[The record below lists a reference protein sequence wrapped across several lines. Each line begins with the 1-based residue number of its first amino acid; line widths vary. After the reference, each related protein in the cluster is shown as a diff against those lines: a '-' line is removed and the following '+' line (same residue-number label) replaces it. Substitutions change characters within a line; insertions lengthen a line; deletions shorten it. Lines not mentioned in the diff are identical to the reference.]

1 MTQRVIR
8 SNSAMSV
15 GKAEWMENDPGDS
28 SGSEFQVSDVAGEES
43 DSAVDGADDQ
53 ADSESNMETEHND
66 DPRPSK
72 KSSRSGSTSSRG
84 SSSQSYR
91 CPYDGCSKEYRKPC
105 LLEDHI
111 RTHTGEKPFVCPECG
126 KAFARDRNLR
136 QHAKSHQPA
145 DDRPF
150 KCTHPGCGKSFRL
163 KHVWKDHERRHNV
176 PKPFACTEPDCT
188 EAFAKHTQLRKHMT
202 VHTGKLPYPCTVD
215 GCDKSFPTPSKL
227 QKHMVRHGNPNPYL
241 CGKDGCGQAFP
252 TWSALQAHLRVAH
265 LDIAVYTCQVCKK
278 TMKHKFSLDQ
288 HMKQQHLADD
298 ALPPSFPCPHDGCA
312 KSFSSKNNLTKHVRV
327 VHEGIKPFECPACG
341 KTFANR
347 SFLERHAAAV
357 HVDAHAHKEHRKQ
370 QKRRRAESGED
381 ADSDDV
387 DGPDLL
393 LEITG
398 ADMRRKHACPHCPRR
413 FVREYDLSRHVVAV
427 HDQADYADEDGDAPG
442 APSASAS
449 ASAATVGGGGKKRT
463 AADQDD
469 ISFAS
474 GWIEPA
480 AVDQR
485 LSEVKRARLMAD
497 ARVQNDN
504 LPVGLSVL
512 APESVAA
519 PRRVQPVREVFL
531 QAPPMAVTVLPP
543 PPPVPP
549 VPISGLAFPSAED
562 LMRLMNVGRLEGAAQ
577 PKA

>member
-1 MTQRVIR
+1 
-8 SNSAMSV
+8 MSV
-15 GKAEWMENDPGDS
+15 DNEEWMENDPGDS
-28 SGSEFQVSDVAGEES
+28 SGSEFQAPDVPEEEES
-43 DSAVDGADDQ
+43 GNAVDGVDDQ
-53 ADSESNMETEHND
+53 EEYSNSNLDTEQD

-72 KSSRSGSTSSRG
+72 KSSRSGSSSSSRG
-84 SSSQSYR
+84 SQVYW

-145 DDRPF
+145 NDRPF
-150 KCTHPGCGKSFRL
+150 KCTHPGCGNSFRL

-176 PKPFACTEPDCT
+176 PKPFTCTELDCN
-188 EAFAKHTQLRKHMT
+188 EAFAKHTQLRKHMS

-227 QKHMVRHGNPNPYL
+227 QKHMVRHDNPNPYL

-265 LDIAVYTCQVCKK
+265 LDIAVFTCQLCKK

-288 HMKQQHLADD
+288 HMKQQHPADGV
-298 ALPPSFPCPHDGCA
+298 LPPSFPCPHDGCA
-312 KSFSSKNNLTKHVRV
+312 KSFSSKNNMTKHVRV
-327 VHEGIKPFECPACG
+327 VHDGIKPFECPACG

-387 DGPDLL
+387 EGADLL

-398 ADMRRKHACPHCPRR
+398 ADLRRKHACPHCPRR
-413 FVREYDLSRHVVAV
+413 FVREYDLSRHVIAV
-427 HDQADYADEDGDAPG
+427 HDQADYAGEDES
-442 APSASAS
+442 APSSSAASAS
-449 ASAATVGGGGKKRT
+449 VLVGGSGGKKRT
-463 AADQDD
+463 ATDQDD

-480 AVDQR
+480 AADQR

-497 ARVQNDN
+497 ARAQNDN

-512 APESVAA
+512 APESVAGPPHRA
-519 PRRVQPVREVFL
+519 QPVREVFL
-531 QAPPMAVTVLPP
+531 QAPPVAVTVLPP

-549 VPISGLAFPSAED
+549 PISGLVFPSAED
-562 LMRLMNVGRLEGAAQ
+562 LMRTMNVGRPEGAAQ

>member
-1 MTQRVIR
+1 MTRRVIQ
-8 SNSAMSV
+8 STSVIDV
-15 GKAEWMENDPGDS
+15 GKVEWMENGPGDS
-28 SGSEFQVSDVAGEES
+28 SGSEFQVSGVPEEES
-43 DSAVDGADDQ
+43 DGAVDGADDQ
-53 ADSESNMETEHND
+53 DHSESSPDTEEQD
-66 DPRPSK
+66 KSPRPSK
-72 KSSRSGSTSSRG
+72 TSRRNR
-84 SSSQSYR
+84 SSSSSGGQLYR
-91 CPYDGCSKEYRKPC
+91 CPYDGCGKEYRKPC
-105 LLEDHI
+105 LLDDHI

-136 QHAKSHQPA
+136 QHAKSHRPA
-145 DDRPF
+145 ADRPF

-176 PKPFACTEPDCT
+176 PKPFACTEPECN

-227 QKHMVRHGNPNPYL
+227 QKHMVRHDNPNPYL
-241 CGKDGCGQAFP
+241 CGKDGCGQEFP

-265 LDIAVYTCQVCKK
+265 LDVAIYTCQVCKK

-288 HMKQQHLADD
+288 HMKQQHPSDGVA
-298 ALPPSFPCPHDGCA
+298 PPSFPCPHDGCA
-312 KSFSSKNNLTKHVRV
+312 KSFLSKNNLTKHVRV
-327 VHEGIKPFECPACG
+327 VHDGIKPFECPACG

-387 DGPDLL
+387 DGADLL

-398 ADMRRKHACPHCPRR
+398 ADMRRTHACPHCPRR
-413 FVREYDLSRHVVAV
+413 FVREYDLNRHVTAV
-427 HDQADYADEDGDAPG
+427 HDQAEDADEDEG
-442 APSASAS
+442 AQGSPLASVPASAS
-449 ASAATVGGGGKKRT
+449 TSSGGGKKRT

-485 LSEVKRARLMAD
+485 LSEAKRARLMAD

-512 APESVAA
+512 AAESVAA
-519 PRRVQPVREVFL
+519 PRRAHVREVFL
-531 QAPPMAVTVLPP
+531 QAPLVAVTVLPP

-549 VPISGLAFPSAED
+549 VHISGLAFPSAED
-562 LMRLMNVGRLEGAAQ
+562 LMRLMNVGRPAQ